1 MKTAIAYILTI
12 FGLPVAIAAV
22 IPLILS
28 FPFFPILK
36 KKNSKILWVI
46 FQFMTEMVAGIAMI
60 WLSTILWSWLNVT
73 PSILLPILLAV
84 PVTIWNGGRI
94 RKYSGTD
101 SFLEEL
107 AQGIGALSGIVVGAI
122 FLL

>member
-1 MKTAIAYILTI
+1 
-12 FGLPVAIAAV
+12 
-22 IPLILS
+22 
-28 FPFFPILK
+28 
-36 KKNSKILWVI
+36 
-46 FQFMTEMVAGIAMI
+46 MTEMVAGIAMI
-60 WLSTILWSWLNVT
+60 WLSIILWSWLNVT

-94 RKYSGTD
+94 RKYLGTD

-107 AQGIGALSGIVVGAI
+107 AQGIGVLSGIVVGAI